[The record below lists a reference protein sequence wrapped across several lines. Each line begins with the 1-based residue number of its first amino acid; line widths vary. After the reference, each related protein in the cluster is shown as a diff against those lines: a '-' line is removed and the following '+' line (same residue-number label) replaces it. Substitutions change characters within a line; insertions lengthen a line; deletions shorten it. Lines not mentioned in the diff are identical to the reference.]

1 MCAPF
6 LRCSRARGCDQV
18 HAEKNM
24 TKAILKRLIPVIWL
38 LSVTYESKAA
48 PVLPVGRLEYDF
60 IYDRIE
66 RIQTLEGG
74 LFDYQ
79 IGPYVL
85 EKDEFA
91 IEPLFYL
98 RPDQKQLN
106 LFGAGGEDYLAARD
120 NSANAFESFR
130 GGLTAQP
137 FDMIYVYG
145 NFVLDERRASDPN
158 YSGKKW
164 RGLAGDVEQA
174 FAYYHTD
181 RFNLTLGRFASF
193 WGPRNSLVLS
203 SEVPLDGVGYSIKW
217 GRLTL
222 SYRIARLDGL
232 NPDEDSAAQ
241 FENRFFAGHRL
252 DIHLTNQMRLGFFET
267 VVFGGPGRS
276 IELYYL
282 NPIIFFHGSQVND
295 GADDNTFVGLDF
307 DYAPR
312 NGLRFFGQLL
322 IDDIQIEHK
331 SQGDEEPNEIGFL
344 LGTHLVNVFNSNDIK
359 ASYTRVTNRTYNQ
372 GNERNRYMHD
382 GRLLSGALGNDYDQ
396 WSLQF
401 LRWIGNDLNAGL
413 NFAYTRQGEGR
424 VTDPWTTPWLN
435 VTGDYKEPFPTGN
448 VEKTFHAGISFVG
461 FFGQYLFAKIEGGL
475 DEIKN
480 LDHIAGD
487 NRTRP
492 FVNLKISAFFSG
504 SVKVE

>member
-1 MCAPF
+1 
-6 LRCSRARGCDQV
+6 
-18 HAEKNM
+18 M
-24 TKAILKRLIPVIWL
+24 TKTIFKRLIPVFWI
-38 LSVTYESKAA
+38 LSISLESKAV
-48 PVLPVGRLEYDF
+48 PVLPAGRLEYDF
-60 IYDRIE
+60 IYERIE
-66 RIQTLEGG
+66 RLQTLESG

-85 EKDEFA
+85 EKEEFG
-91 IEPLFYL
+91 IEPLYYL
-98 RPDQKQLN
+98 KPEQTEQLN
-106 LFGAGGEDYLAARD
+106 FFGVGGEEYLAARN
-120 NSANAFESFR
+120 NSAEAFESFR
-130 GGLTAQP
+130 GGLAAQP
-137 FDMIYVYG
+137 FDRIYVYG
-145 NFVLDERRASDPN
+145 NFVLDESRAADPN

-174 FAYYHTD
+174 LANYHTD

-193 WGPRNSLVLS
+193 WGPRNSLVLGPH
-203 SEVPLDGVGYSIKW
+203 VPLDGVGYAVKW
-217 GRLTL
+217 GKLTL

-232 NPDEDSAAQ
+232 NPDEDSVAQ

-252 DIHLTNQMRLGFFET
+252 DIHLTNRIRIGFFET

-307 DYAPR
+307 DYVPR
-312 NGLRFFGQLL
+312 NGLRFFGQFL

-331 SQGDEEPNEIGFL
+331 TQGDQEPNEIGL
-344 LGTHLVNVFNSNDIK
+344 LVGTHWVNAFKNTDAKV
-359 ASYTRVTNRTYNQ
+359 SYTRVTNRTYNQ
-372 GNERNRYMHD
+372 GNERNRYTHD
-382 GRLLSGALGNDYDQ
+382 GQLLSGALGNDYDQ
-396 WSLQF
+396 WSLQL

-413 NFAYTRQGEGR
+413 NLAYTRQGEGR

-435 VTGDYKEPFPTGN
+435 VSGDYNEPFPTGT
-448 VEKTFHAGISFVG
+448 VEKTFRAAVSFGG
-461 FFGQYLFAKIEGGL
+461 FFGRYMFAKIEGGF

-480 LDHIAGD
+480 LEHTFGD
-487 NRTRP
+487 NQTRP

-504 SVKVE
+504 SVNVE